1 MERDLF
7 IYMSCHLFIPQVTVR
22 LEGEAG
28 LGVCVPVSL
37 LVADSRL
44 ARAVLSGHQ
53 AGQVGLV
60 TPWVNILPR
69 IPYLAVPGFLKTLIL
84 LTGKTGIFRKK
95 IAKTLEGGVKC
106 FKNKGKR
113 L

>member
-1 MERDLF
+1 MCSFAVESDL
-7 IYMSCHLFIPQVTVR
+7 CQLFIPQVTVR

-53 AGQVGLV
+53 AGQAGLV
-60 TPWVNILPR
+60 TLAQVEADTLRLYSQILR
-69 IPYLAVPGFLKTLIL
+69 
-84 LTGKTGIFRKK
+84 TGAAEIRAGDR
-95 IAKTLEGGVKC
+95 
-106 FKNKGKR
+106 
-113 L
+113 